1 MVTLTKADEKS
12 KITLSKLNEDIV
24 VTAQW
29 VDNGDKNEDNDD
41 LDLRAG
47 ILLPNGKMKI
57 VHCGSQGSLQAEPYV
72 VHTGDVTSA
81 SKDKPAQEIMKV
93 NPSIANQYGG
103 SVAIV
108 FSVYSAMG
116 NGVVSVASLKPV
128 MRLQYQNQVIE
139 CALDFT
145 KSKKAL
151 EKNVYTY
158 VIGLVVIR
166 GNEVEVMPSG
176 IVSEPSSEATPWIHW
191 NNAGNPE
198 ITMDGPAVSK
208 GSVGKFFAGLFNLG
222 GKKKYE

>member
-1 MVTLTKADEKS
+1 MVTLTKATEKS
-12 KITLSKLNEDIV
+12 KVILSKLNEEII

-29 VDNGDKNEDNDD
+29 VDNGDKNDDNDD

-57 VHCGSQGSLQAEPYV
+57 VHCSSQGALQVEPYV
-72 VHTGDVTSA
+72 IHTGDVTSA
-81 SKDKPAQEIMKV
+81 SKNKPAQEVMKV
-93 NPSIANQYGG
+93 NPNIANQYGG

-108 FSVYSAMG
+108 FSVYSAMS

-128 MRLQYQNQVIE
+128 MKLQYQNQVIE

-145 KSKKAL
+145 KDKKAL
-151 EKNVYTY
+151 KKSVYTY

-176 IVSEPSSEATPWIHW
+176 VVSEPSSEATPWLQW
-191 NNAGNPE
+191 DKTGEPQ

-208 GSVGKFFAGLFNLG
+208 GAGKLLAGLFNIG
-222 GKKKYE
+222 NKKKYE